1 MSFKSV
7 MVDDFRKGANERQGD
22 IQDEPVNEF
31 RQTQNM
37 QLTGDGRG
45 FKPRG
50 GTKRFDTAGTALPAQ
65 TTFDEFANLFYWLQ
79 DDIPGA
85 TNPTGYLMASVEG
98 DIFAVDVTFADTGT
112 RTSIFAGA
120 AGNVW
125 DFQPAKN
132 AAGTS
137 HLWACNGSD
146 NNQKITTALA
156 TSAWTINNGSAQKP
170 KCICYWKGRMVA
182 AGGTIQNSRLIFSA
196 IGDPETWAANDF
208 LDLRDVNDP
217 ADQIIDMKVLGEDLI
232 IFRRNSIWRIYDP
245 TGFANQ
251 KIHDVGIAAV
261 NQVAEWEGRLYFPT
275 RYGLYSTNG
284 VSLKLESKKLETFN
298 FQLNS
303 DKMRCVI
310 TKAGLLYCNQGQ
322 SSGLY
327 EFYLTLDDGDGN
339 HPFMSHSVGANGFF
353 VTAMTTS
360 WDGTNR
366 DRLFCAGWTLISST
380 NTWAI
385 AETLKWSKRDE
396 WDFNLAASA
405 NMNAIVT
412 TQPFRLE
419 DASEDLYKRIV
430 KQNIGMSMPSEFTAM
445 GTHSAKVAFILAD
458 AEDTNA
464 LGGGNVVGATITGD
478 SYLVQTV
485 KTKFVR
491 QAKVFLVA
499 FQFTI
504 DAATPAN
511 SLVGQINFF
520 EFLYRGGRQG
530 GK

>member
-7 MVDDFRKGANERQGD
+7 MVDDFRKGTNERQGD

-50 GTKRFDTAGTALPAQ
+50 GTKRFDTAGTALPTL
-65 TTFDEFANLFYWLQ
+65 TTFTEFANLFYWLQ
-79 DDIPGA
+79 DDIVGA
-85 TNPTGYLMASVEG
+85 SAPTGYLMASVEG
-98 DIFAVDVTFADTGT
+98 DIFSVDVTLSDTGT
-112 RTSIFAGA
+112 RTSIFAGT

-137 HLWACNGSD
+137 HLWCVNGTD
-146 NNQKITTALA
+146 NNKKITTALA
-156 TSAWTINNGSAQKP
+156 ASDWTINNGSAQKP

-182 AGGTIQNSRLIFSA
+182 AGGTIANSRLIFSA

-208 LDLRDVNDP
+208 LDLRDINDP
-217 ADQIIDMKVLGEDLI
+217 ADQIVDMKVLGEDLI

-251 KIHDVGIAAV
+251 KIHDVGIASV

-303 DKMRCVI
+303 ELMRVVI
-310 TKAGLLYCNQGQ
+310 TKAGLLYCNQGN
-322 SSGLY
+322 SSGIY
-327 EFYLTLDDGDGN
+327 EFYLTLDDGEGN
-339 HPFMSHSVGANGFF
+339 HPFMNHSVGANGFF
-353 VTAMTTS
+353 ITAMTTS
-360 WDGTNR
+360 WDPTNR
-366 DRLFCAGWTLISST
+366 DRLFCAGWTTISST

-396 WDFNLAASA
+396 WDFNLAAAA
-405 NMNAIVT
+405 NMTCVVT

-419 DASEDLYKRIV
+419 DASEDLYKRVV
-430 KQNIGMSMPSEFTAM
+430 KMNIGMSMPNELIALA
-445 GTHSAKVAFILAD
+445 THVCKVQLILAD
-458 AEDTNA
+458 AEDLNSFPGAT
-464 LGGGNVVGATITGD
+464 VVGPTITND
-478 SYLVQTV
+478 NFLVQTV
-485 KTKFVR
+485 KVKSINKK
-491 QAKVFLVA
+491 AKVFLVA
-499 FQFTI
+499 FQFVI

-511 SLVGQINFF
+511 SQVGQINFF
-520 EFLYRGGRQG
+520 EILYRGGKQG
-530 GK
+530 K